1 PVLVYQ
7 ISPVGDQ
14 APGGDEMALEIDRRQ
29 LVLRRKRNDQIAM
42 NNRRCAPGHDQTA
55 VWLTRDDTDGAL
67 DCSHIAHV
75 DGAHV
80 QSYRRRY
87 SLNSAELAEP
97 GGYGGI
103 AEDRRARHARRDLFE
118 QFQPFPAQSIFELHE
133 ARGVAA
139 RPR

>member
-1 PVLVYQ
+1 AGRAPVLVYQ
-7 ISPVGDQ
+7 ISPVADQ

-55 VWLTRDDTDGAL
+55 VWLTHDDTDGAL

-80 QSYRRRY
+80 QS
-87 SLNSAELAEP
+87 AELAEP

-103 AEDRRARHARRDLFE
+103 AEDRPPPHARRERFL
-118 QFQPFPAQSIFELHE
+118 QVPPFSAPSPFSMHE
-133 ARGVAA
+133 TR
-139 RPR
+139 RP